1 MSFRHYA
8 GAQFVL
14 GQQVLERDG
23 SPDLLNCLIETDD
36 SQEAAMQ
43 AFLEDYTEHSAPH
56 LNFESKQ
63 GYVSTFLQ
71 LRNTFLL
78 LGGVLSAV
86 VALVGVLN
94 FLNAVLTSILS
105 RRREFAVLQA
115 VGMTNRQLNAML
127 MTEGLLYALLAA
139 AVSLAL
145 SLLAGAAM
153 RTVVSDVLWF
163 FTYRF
168 SLLPLAVLTP
178 VFLLLGLTLPA
189 ACCRTAQRQSIVD
202 RLRQTE

>member
-1 MSFRHYA
+1 
-8 GAQFVL
+8 
-14 GQQVLERDG
+14 
-23 SPDLLNCLIETDD
+23 
-36 SQEAAMQ
+36 MQ
-43 AFLEDYTEHSAPH
+43 AFLEDYTEHTAPH

-71 LRNTFLL
+71 LRSTFLL

-86 VALVGVLN
+86 VALVGALN
-94 FLNAVLTSILS
+94 FLNAVLTSLLS

-115 VGMTNRQLNAML
+115 VGMTNRQLNVML

-178 VFLLLGLTLPA
+178 VFVLLGLTLPA
-189 ACCRTAQRQSIVD
+189 VCCRATQRQSIVD
-202 RLRQTE
+202 RLRQSE